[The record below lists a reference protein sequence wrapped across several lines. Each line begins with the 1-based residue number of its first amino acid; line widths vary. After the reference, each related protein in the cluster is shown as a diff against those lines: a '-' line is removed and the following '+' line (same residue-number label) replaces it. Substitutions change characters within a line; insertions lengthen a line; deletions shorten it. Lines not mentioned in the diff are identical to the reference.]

1 MPKLVTKAYENWPE
15 VAGQFCI
22 GERNDSGEKLLQFS
36 TINNLA
42 IMNTMYKHNH
52 STLTSLHRRV
62 RNQIG
67 YIIVCSR
74 NINLM

>member
-42 IMNTMYKHNH
+42 IMNWLYHRVQQKHKSNVNNCRVYNYANIG
-52 STLTSLHRRV
+52 SYRRG
-62 RNQIG
+62 R
-67 YIIVCSR
+67 
-74 NINLM
+74 